1 MQGRLI
7 KMLRLLIN
15 DDADSISDLADRLNV
30 TQKTV
35 RNYVKKINEVLDV
48 NEFAGFNVDR
58 SEIKNNLSAEQMERI
73 RDTVILDTEDQL
85 YLTFSQRIVKF

>member
-35 RNYVKKINEVLDV
+35 RNYVKK
-48 NEFAGFNVDR
+48 
-58 SEIKNNLSAEQMERI
+58 
-73 RDTVILDTEDQL
+73 
-85 YLTFSQRIVKF
+85 